1 MTTNFETMCPWEIE
15 KAAYLILKA
24 KQLGM
29 DLNSYGELSVNKNSG
44 NTYLWLED
52 YPFTLFMP
60 INCELIDEDVFVN
73 YFDSET
79 GEETD
84 QALSDFSGINEIYEW
99 VSSLENIF

>member
-1 MTTNFETMCPWEIE
+1 MTTNFENMCPWEIE

-44 NTYLWLED
+44 YTYLWLED
-52 YPFTLFMP
+52 YPFSLFMP
-60 INCELIDEDVFVN
+60 INCDLIEEDIYVN

-79 GEETD
+79 GQETEESL
-84 QALSDFSGINEIYEW
+84 ANFSDIDEIHNW
-99 VSSLENIF
+99 VSQLEK